1 MSENF
6 ELNGC
11 RALVTGGTHEI
22 GEAVVV
28 RLCARL
34 V

>member
-1 MSENF
+1 MSENL
-6 ELNGC
+6 ELNGR
-11 RALVTGGTHEI
+11 RALVTGGTQEI

-28 RLCARL
+28 RLRARL